1 MKKSAVNQIAIKQ
14 DVIAYGK
21 MEMRKLNLETVC
33 VRQRAIRNRYKKM
46 SAAVVRNIA
55 NHNDLNDNKSS
66 FMDESLQRNM
76 DAIISNGNDN

>member
-1 MKKSAVNQIAIKQ
+1 MN
-14 DVIAYGK
+14 
-21 MEMRKLNLETVC
+21 KLNLETVC
-33 VRQRAIRNRYKKM
+33 VHQRARQNRYKKM

-55 NHNDLNDNKSS
+55 NHSEKNDNETS